1 MHHEKLLRD
10 ALTMW
15 TTIDPIATLVVFA
28 SLTTGMTAP
37 QRRVLARDATLFS
50 ALILVAA
57 SVLGQVVLNA
67 LGISMVAFQAAGGIV
82 LFLFALQLVF
92 GSVHTGETSGGPAA
106 HPAVFP
112 LAVPSIASPG
122 AILAAI
128 VLTDNHLHG
137 FVEQLGTALVTL
149 GVLGL
154 NWLLMLGAERIL
166 RVIGQHGAA
175 LVIRVMGLILA
186 ALSVQFVIEALGIQT
201 AGAVRI
207 GH

>member
-1 MHHEKLLRD
+1 MLHEKLLRD

-28 SLTTGMTAP
+28 SLTVGMAAP
-37 QRRVLARDATLFS
+37 QRRALARDATIFS
-50 ALILVAA
+50 AMILLAA
-57 SVLGQVVLNA
+57 IVLGQVVLNA
-67 LGISMVAFQAAGGIV
+67 LGISMVAFQVAGGIV

-92 GSVHTGETSGGPAA
+92 GTVHTGDAAGGPGA

-149 GVLGL
+149 AVLGL
-154 NWLLMLGAERIL
+154 NWLLMLGADRIL

-175 LVIRVMGLILA
+175 LVIRVMGLVLA

-201 AGAVRI
+201 AGAVKI